1 MKIKAKDLKKMMDK
15 LKENYVFY
23 KEAIELMEKIYQ
35 YDSARSKL
43 YQLTKAGTI
52 EKIELYN
59 VPTLYNKSDILTVV
73 NK

>member
-1 MKIKAKDLKKMMDK
+1 MRTKQDYEKMMEK
-15 LKENYVFY
+15 LRDNYVFY
-23 KEAIELMEKIYQ
+23 KEAIKLLEKKYQ

-59 VPTLYNKSDILTVV
+59 APTLYRKQDILTVV
-73 NK
+73 KD